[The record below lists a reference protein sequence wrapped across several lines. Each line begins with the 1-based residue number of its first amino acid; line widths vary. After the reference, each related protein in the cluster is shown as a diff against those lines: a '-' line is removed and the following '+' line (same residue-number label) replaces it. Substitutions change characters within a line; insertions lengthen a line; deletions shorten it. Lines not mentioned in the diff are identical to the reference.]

1 MNCVRWVHMNL
12 ISITFGDD
20 DSTNGLMRMEAKRQ
34 TDIMVLRNFKLNH
47 MTRNQ
52 RPFVIIMWWDG
63 CVPFSR
69 RPCNEYSEYRSI
81 DVSER

>member
-52 RPFVIIMWWDG
+52 RPFVIIMWWMVVYLFRD
-63 CVPFSR
+63 VHATNIR
-69 RPCNEYSEYRSI
+69 NI
-81 DVSER
+81 DR